1 MRPAEPPA
9 KTLEDDNAPLTGKT
23 GRLSVVAREG
33 RGQGRETGQQES
45 RSIMAARDGR
55 ECRWAGDHANHTFFM
70 SSQLGSSSSRLSLH
84 EPCLHPKKDRR
95 QECDVRFF
103 FFRYVP
109 QVVVGLGPV
118 LIQHP
123 THALPRNPLQQMG
136 IVAEGLTACQTSTP
150 VGTRLLV
157 SFSGAEPRNVLANSG
172 WRE

>member
-9 KTLEDDNAPLTGKT
+9 KTLKT
-23 GRLSVVAREG
+23 TTHLSQGRRGRLSVVAREG
-33 RGQGRETGQQES
+33 RGQGRETGQQDS

-84 EPCLHPKKDRR
+84 EPCLQPKKDRR
-95 QECDVRFF
+95 QEYDVS

-136 IVAEGLTACQTSTP
+136 MVAEGLTACQTSTP